1 MNTTAALVIL
11 GTLATP
17 TVIWS
22 LTYFVRVILVALSR
36 PVNLK
41 KKYGAEWALV
51 TGGSSGIG
59 KSLCRRLA
67 EQGLNVVVV
76 ALEDQLLKDTVAELK
91 AAFPERQFIMVGA
104 NLSPGQKYMEK
115 IAKATKDISVQC
127 VFNNAGYIV
136 TGFFEQ
142 VPVERQLAN
151 VECNATAAVAIT
163 HHFLAR
169 LVSEGKRGCIV
180 FTSSVVAYMPAP
192 FSVTYGATKAFLS
205 SFASSLAIE
214 NREKGIDVC
223 SVHPSP
229 VASRFYDNTHK
240 MEMMDFAKKGAAS
253 PDAYPDQILK
263 SVGRCVLRDVGG
275 FAVGMRVVTCLMS
288 ENFLASAFAAAARF
302 LPDFKKY
309 SVDRK

>member
-163 HHFLAR
+163 HHFLVPPG
-169 LVSEGKRGCIV
+169 LRGQAGVHCVHLLCGRVHACSFFSDVWSHQGLPFFFCII
-180 FTSSVVAYMPAP
+180 SCY
-192 FSVTYGATKAFLS
+192 
-205 SFASSLAIE
+205 
-214 NREKGIDVC
+214 
-223 SVHPSP
+223 
-229 VASRFYDNTHK
+229 
-240 MEMMDFAKKGAAS
+240 
-253 PDAYPDQILK
+253 
-263 SVGRCVLRDVGG
+263 
-275 FAVGMRVVTCLMS
+275 
-288 ENFLASAFAAAARF
+288 
-302 LPDFKKY
+302 
-309 SVDRK
+309 